1 MLLLK
6 TLHKTI
12 RGIVARLAVRLGRS
26 AEAERMPF
34 KANDKHRHKIP
45 RARYRVK
52 NWRDYDAAL
61 RRRGDLTVWVTP
73 AALAAW
79 TPPRTAAAG
88 DRSKRSL

>member
-1 MLLLK
+1 
-6 TLHKTI
+6 
-12 RGIVARLAVRLGRS
+12 
-26 AEAERMPF
+26 MPF

-79 TPPRTAAAG
+79 TPPAAAG
-88 DRSKRSL
+88 GGDRSNTPRLR